1 MDEDIQVQV
10 DFRGIKRV
18 FVAPQPR
25 TYSNLLALLQTHVNK
40 IDTASCCLLYEN
52 DEGDYVVLPKDNSR
66 RIPGIDLLRLKIQ
79 VLES

>member
-52 DEGDYVVLPKDNSR
+52 DEGDHIVLPKDNFS
-66 RIPGIDLLRLKIQ
+66 LS
-79 VLES
+79 VLFEEYLELTCCI